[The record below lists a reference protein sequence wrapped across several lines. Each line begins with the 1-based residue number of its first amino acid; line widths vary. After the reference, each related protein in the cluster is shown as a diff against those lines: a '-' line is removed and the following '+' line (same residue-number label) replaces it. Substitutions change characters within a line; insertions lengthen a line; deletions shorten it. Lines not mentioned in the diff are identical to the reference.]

1 MTLVKMQQTNQP
13 TTTTTTPSLCQLKS
27 LYYFS
32 SKSWKVKKLKGG
44 GRRAKRKS
52 LRNCF
57 RISLRQRQRLRRTQQ
72 QQQWQQQRRIQVVC
86 WTTFLARANRYS
98 GKIWIWLAGD
108 QFRVRRW
115 ERLRSWGLICR
126 SICCT
131 YLKVGQSRPLF
142 VYSRYFLNT
151 ISIIHIEK
159 SVDGVVGIWTRGRMM
174 VGADKTIAATHKV
187 VVHTYCKTL

>member
-13 TTTTTTPSLCQLKS
+13 TTTTTPSLCQLKS

-57 RISLRQRQRLRRTQQ
+57 RISLRQRQRLRRTQQQQ

-131 YLKVGQSRPLF
+131 YLKSGPIPASFCLF
-142 VYSRYFLNT
+142 SLFSQYNFNNTYWKKRRWCGWDLNPGPQ
-151 ISIIHIEK
+151 
-159 SVDGVVGIWTRGRMM
+159 DGRRRQNYGG
-174 VGADKTIAATHKV
+174 HP
-187 VVHTYCKTL
+187 